1 MSAESEELF
10 PVLVADLLD
19 AESCDLLR
27 AYAQRGAVVAVP
39 LLSPP
44 VDRRRHL
51 LEIYVPGAVS
61 PFRLMAEPV
70 GAPTEA
76 GFPLRLELC
85 AEGEP
90 GWDSEMDDAPTLI
103 KPGAVV
109 RSRVGTNPSTLT
121 ERHSRDLDPPPPV
134 ATPAKDPYLDRLL
147 AGGKYRLDASVGSG
161 GMGAVYRGHHRDLDM
176 VVAIKVLHASF
187 QANAGFS
194 KRFQAEALT
203 MSRIDHPSVTRVLDF
218 GQEPDGLLYL
228 VMEFLDGTDLQS
240 VIDREGKLPLER
252 LVRIMMQVSAALG
265 HVHRH
270 GVIHRDIKPGNILLV
285 AGHDD
290 DEDVPTEIAKVCD
303 FGIALASG
311 AEGARVAGTPHYMS
325 PEQCMGGEVDQRSD
339 VYACGILLYE
349 LATGVL
355 PFDGEAAD
363 ILARQIRE
371 PPTPPSTVIPDLD
384 PLFEAIIMKA
394 LAKDPGERQQNMR
407 QLRTELK
414 ELLAPVVLE
423 PGGSSPAS
431 APAFNERNERS
442 DHVEI
447 PASSVPFEGFE
458 RIKSMR
464 APNDTTGTPSPG
476 VTVSHVPARI
486 SRSGAGEI
494 WLDEDNGGVS
504 AFQTTLAGA
513 VQHQP
518 SYHDS
523 LELIETFARDP
534 QPWLSR
540 MAATID
546 VEAFKQQSEVL
557 QKAVSKLM
565 AAADATTL
573 SVVVRTMRAVLKEGP
588 VESNPRAK
596 WAGRVLRILRDPPRL
611 APLVE
616 AAFGANDEPSDAMRH
631 VFVETQAAGAQAL
644 VAGRQEKSGA
654 ANARARVRFVA
665 LLREIGTG
673 GVPVTRAALSDAL
686 ARGERTGPFVE
697 DLLRALPPIPDEAT
711 GNVVAELLQGATPAT
726 MAAAIVALASLW
738 RERAHPLML
747 GALGAADE
755 GVRLAAITGLRAMR
769 GIDALAVRHAEG
781 ILLGAQPASDELR
794 LAVAMSLGEA
804 LPSAR
809 GAAGTVLMNAFAK
822 ASRTQSP
829 TSASLLVAL
838 GRSMLAAG
846 VPNAQA
852 MIRQQMDASNEGL
865 KRQLSGLFRA
875 VER

>member
-1 MSAESEELF
+1 MSAETSEELF

-19 AESCDLLR
+19 EESCDLLK
-27 AYAQRGAVVAVP
+27 AYAQRGEVVAVP

-51 LEIYVPGAVS
+51 LEIYTPGATA

-90 GWDSEMDDAPTLI
+90 GFDSEVDDEPTLM

-109 RSRVGTNPSTLT
+109 RSRVGTNPSVLT
-121 ERHSRDLDPPPPV
+121 ERHSRDLDPPALVP
-134 ATPAKDPYLDRLL
+134 TPAKDPYLDRLL
-147 AGGKYRLDASVGSG
+147 SGGKYRLDACVGTG
-161 GMGAVYRGHHRDLDM
+161 GMGSVYRGHHRDLDM

-228 VMEFLDGTDLQS
+228 VMEFLDGIDLQS
-240 VIDREGKLPLER
+240 VIDREGHLPLER
-252 LVRIMMQVSAALG
+252 LVRIMMQVCAALG

-325 PEQCMGGEVDQRSD
+325 PEQCMGREVDQRSD

-371 PPTPPSTVIPDLD
+371 LPAPPSSVMPDLD

-414 ELLAPVVLE
+414 ELLSPVLLEAGGGQSPESSSAMAAPSPLE
-423 PGGSSPAS
+423 SSDDA
-431 APAFNERNERS
+431 
-442 DHVEI
+442 
-447 PASSVPFEGFE
+447 VPFEGFE

-464 APNDTTGTPSPG
+464 VPSAPSGVALPT
-476 VTVSHVPARI
+476 VTVTHTPGRI

-494 WLDEDNGGVS
+494 WLDGDGDSGGVS
-504 AFQTTLAGA
+504 TFQTTLAGT
-513 VQHQP
+513 VTHQT
-518 SYHDS
+518 SYQES
-523 LELIETFARDP
+523 VELVETFARDP

-546 VEAFKQQSEVL
+546 VEKFSQQSEVL
-557 QKAVSKLM
+557 QKAVAKLM
-565 AAADATTL
+565 AAADAATL
-573 SVVVRTMRAVLKEGP
+573 SVVVRTMRGVLKEGP
-588 VESNPRAK
+588 IESNPRAK

-611 APLVE
+611 GPLVE
-616 AAFGANDEPSDAMRH
+616 AALNGVEEPSEAVRH

-644 VAGRQEKSGA
+644 VTARQEKSGA
-654 ANARARVRFVA
+654 GNARARVRFVA

-673 GVPVTRAALSDAL
+673 GVPVTRGALSDCL

-697 DLLRALPPIPDEAT
+697 DLLRGLPAIPDEAT

-726 MAAAIVALASLW
+726 MAAAIIALASLW

-769 GIDALAVRHAEG
+769 GIDALVVRHAEA
-781 ILLGAQPASDELR
+781 ILLGPQPASDELR
-794 LAVAMSLGEA
+794 LAVAASLGEA
-804 LPSAR
+804 LPQAR
-809 GAAGTVLMNAFAK
+809 AAAGAVLSNAFAR
-822 ASRTQSP
+822 AARVQTP
-829 TSASLLVAL
+829 AGASLVVAL
-838 GRSMLAAG
+838 ARSLLAAA
-846 VPNAQA
+846 VPNAQS
-852 MIRQQMDASNEGL
+852 MIRQQIEMSNEGL
-865 KRQLSGLFRA
+865 KRQLTGLLRTP
-875 VER
+875 

>member
-1 MSAESEELF
+1 MSAETSEELF
-10 PVLVADLLD
+10 PILVADLLD

-27 AYAQRGAVVAVP
+27 AYAQRGEVVTVP

-51 LEIYVPGAVS
+51 LEVYIPGATS
-61 PFRLMAEPV
+61 PMRLMAEPV
-70 GAPTEA
+70 GAPTAE

-90 GWDSEMDDAPTLI
+90 GFDSDVDDAPTLI

-109 RSRVGTNPSTLT
+109 RSRLGTNPSTLT
-121 ERHSRDLDPPPPV
+121 ERHSRDLDPPVPV

-147 AGGKYRLDASVGSG
+147 SGGKYRLDAIVGRG
-161 GMGAVYRGHHRDLDM
+161 GMGSVYRGHHRDLDL
-176 VVAIKVLHASF
+176 VVAVKVLHASF

-194 KRFQAEALT
+194 QRFQAEALT

-228 VMEFLDGTDLQS
+228 VMEYLDGTDLQS
-240 VIDREGKLPLER
+240 VIDREGHLPLER
-252 LVRIMMQVSAALG
+252 LVRIMMQVCAALG

-325 PEQCMGGEVDQRSD
+325 PEQCMGREVDARSD
-339 VYACGILLYE
+339 IYACGVLLYE

-371 PPTPPSTVIPDLD
+371 LPAPPSSVMPDLD

-394 LAKDPGERQQNMR
+394 LAKDPAARQQNMR
-407 QLRTELK
+407 QLRAELK
-414 ELLAPVVLE
+414 ELLAPVLLE
-423 PGGSSPAS
+423 AGEHAPPS
-431 APAFNERNERS
+431 APAS
-442 DHVEI
+442 VASVESLE
-447 PASSVPFEGFE
+447 SSVPFEGFE

-464 APNDTTGTPSPG
+464 APGDASGTPSPTAAVAAPLSPG
-476 VTVSHVPARI
+476 RM

-494 WLDEDNGGVS
+494 WLDEDGGGVS
-504 AFQTTLAGA
+504 TFMTTLAGT
-513 VQHQP
+513 VQQQ
-518 SYHDS
+518 SGYHDS

-546 VEAFKQQSEVL
+546 ADKFEEQSEVL
-557 QKAVSKLM
+557 QKAVTKLM
-565 AAADATTL
+565 AAAGAATL
-573 SVVVRTMRAVLKEGP
+573 SAVARTMRAVLKEGP
-588 VESNPRAK
+588 IESNPRAK
-596 WAGRVLRILRDPPRL
+596 SAGRVLRILRDPPRL

-616 AAFGANDEPSDAMRH
+616 AVLGGVEEPTEALRH
-631 VFVETQAAGAQAL
+631 VFIETQSAGAQAL
-644 VAGRQEKSGA
+644 VVGRQEKSGA
-654 ANARARVRFVA
+654 GNARARVRFVA

-673 GVPVTRAALSDAL
+673 GVPVTRAALSDCL

-697 DLLRALPPIPDEAT
+697 DLLRAIPAIPDEAT

-769 GIDALAVRHAEG
+769 GIDALVVRHAEG
-781 ILLGAQPASDELR
+781 ILLGPQPASDELR
-794 LAVAMSLGEA
+794 IAVATSLGEA
-804 LPSAR
+804 LPAAR
-809 GAAGTVLMNAFAK
+809 GAAGSVLTNAFAR
-822 ASRTQSP
+822 AARSQTP
-829 TSASLLVAL
+829 GSASLVVAL
-838 GRSMLAAG
+838 ARALLAAA
-846 VPNAQA
+846 VPNGQA
-852 MIRQQMDASNEGL
+852 LIRQQSETSNEGL
-865 KRQLSGLFRA
+865 KRQLSGLLRTP
-875 VER
+875 VG

>member
-1 MSAESEELF
+1 MPAEPSEELF
-10 PVLVADLLD
+10 PILVADLLD

-27 AYAQRGAVVAVP
+27 AYAQRGEVVSVP

-51 LEIYVPGAVS
+51 LEVYAPGATA
-61 PFRLMAEPV
+61 PMRLMAEPV
-70 GAPTEA
+70 GAPTA
-76 GFPLRLELC
+76 DGFPLRLGLC

-90 GWDSEMDDAPTLI
+90 GFDSDVDDAPTLI

-121 ERHSRDLDPPPPV
+121 ERHSRDLDPPAHVPT
-134 ATPAKDPYLDRLL
+134 AAKDPYLDRLL
-147 AGGKYRLDASVGSG
+147 AGGKYRLDACVGTG
-161 GMGAVYRGHHRDLDM
+161 GMGSVYRGHHRDLDLI
-176 VVAIKVLHASF
+176 VAVKVLHATF

-252 LVRIMMQVSAALG
+252 LVRIMMQVCAALG

-325 PEQCMGGEVDQRSD
+325 PEQCMGGEVDARSD
-339 VYACGILLYE
+339 IYACGVLLYE

-371 PPTPPSTVIPDLD
+371 QPAPPSTVMPDLD

-407 QLRTELK
+407 QLRAELK
-414 ELLAPVVLE
+414 ELLAPVLLE
-423 PGGSSPAS
+423 AGAHAPPS
-431 APAFNERNERS
+431 APAS
-442 DHVEI
+442 VES
-447 PASSVPFEGFE
+447 PDASVPFEGFE

-464 APNDTTGTPSPG
+464 APSDASATPSPT
-476 VTVSHVPARI
+476 VTAAPLAPGRM

-494 WLDEDNGGVS
+494 WLDEDGGGVS
-504 AFQTTLAGA
+504 TFMTTLAGT
-513 VQHQP
+513 VQQQP

-523 LELIETFARDP
+523 FELIETFARDP

-546 VEAFKQQSEVL
+546 ITKFDEQTEVL

-565 AAADATTL
+565 AAADAPTL
-573 SVVVRTMRAVLKEGP
+573 SAVVRTMRGVLKEGP
-588 VESNPRAK
+588 IESNPRAK
-596 WAGRVLRILRDPPRL
+596 GAGRVLRILRDPPRL
-611 APLVE
+611 MPLVE
-616 AAFGANDEPSDAMRH
+616 AALGGVEEPTEALRH
-631 VFVETQAAGAQAL
+631 VFIETQSAGAQAL
-644 VAGRQEKSGA
+644 VVGRQEKSGA
-654 ANARARVRFVA
+654 GNARARIRFVA
-665 LLREIGTG
+665 LVREVGTG
-673 GVPVTRAALSDAL
+673 GVPVTRGALSDCL

-755 GVRLAAITGLRAMR
+755 GVRMAAITGLRTMR
-769 GIDALAVRHAEG
+769 GIDALVVRHAEA
-781 ILLGAQPASDELR
+781 ILLGPQLASDDFR
-794 LAVAMSLGEA
+794 VAVAMSLGEA

-809 GAAGTVLMNAFAK
+809 GAAGSVLTNAFAR
-822 ASRTQSP
+822 ASRTLTP
-829 TSASLLVAL
+829 GSAALVVAL
-838 GRSMLAAG
+838 ARSILAAA
-846 VPNAQA
+846 VPNGPAL
-852 MIRQQMDASNEGL
+852 IRQQMETSSEGL
-865 KRQLSGLFRA
+865 KRQLSGLLRA
-875 VER
+875 LPAG